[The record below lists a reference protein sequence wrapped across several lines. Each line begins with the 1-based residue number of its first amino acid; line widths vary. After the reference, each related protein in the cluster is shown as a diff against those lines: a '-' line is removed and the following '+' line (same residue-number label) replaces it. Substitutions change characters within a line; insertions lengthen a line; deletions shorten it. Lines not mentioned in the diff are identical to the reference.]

1 MKVAV
6 ISHAYQ
12 DERYLVTLESMAEF
26 PEVEVALIHPRNY
39 KGTNFHWNSPH
50 SVHNISVPVIF
61 GSRQGTILYHPWA
74 LETAFDCIRPDLIV
88 HEQEVY
94 TLGAGQVAAVA
105 RRRSIPRVQFVWENV
120 HRSLALP
127 RRVLSRYVLA
137 KADAVMAG
145 SSQAMQVHKDWGSRG
160 PFGVVP
166 QMSVNVGPAPNLG
179 RRGTNA
185 LKVCFVGRLEPC
197 KGVDC
202 LLPAVA
208 ELHRRG
214 FAITLALAG
223 KGPERDR
230 LARLA
235 KELGIW
241 SLVQFH
247 GQLSRDDVRR
257 LLRSSDVLVLPSRRT
272 RKWEEQFGLV
282 LAEAMAEATVVVGS
296 RTGAIPEVI
305 GSEDLLFDEDKDAD
319 LAEVLR
325 RLAIDDDFFLSSQL
339 RLWMRARDMYRADR
353 VAAQKVRFLR
363 GILDK
368 LRAPASEPARVGGEL
383 RVPSQ

>member
-1 MKVAV
+1 MKVTV

-12 DERYLVTLESMAEF
+12 DERFLLTLESMAEF
-26 PEVEVALIHPRNY
+26 PEVEIALIHPKIY
-39 KGTNFHWNSPH
+39 KGNEFHWNSRH
-50 SVHNISVPVIF
+50 SIHNIPLPVIF
-61 GSRQGTILYHPWA
+61 GSRQGTLLYHPWA
-74 LETAFDCIRPDLIV
+74 LEKALDRLQPDLIV

-94 TLGAGQVAAVA
+94 TLSAAQVAAAA
-105 RRRSIPRVQFVWENV
+105 RRRSIPQVQFVWENV

-127 RRVLSRYVLA
+127 RRLLRWYVLA

-145 SSQAMQVHKDWGSRG
+145 GSKAMRVHEDWGFRG
-160 PFGVVP
+160 PFGVIP
-166 QMSVNVGPAPNLG
+166 QMSVNVGLTPNLG
-179 RRGTNA
+179 RRGTDT
-185 LKVCFVGRLEPC
+185 LKVCFVGRIELC

-202 LLPAVA
+202 LLRAVA

-214 FAITLALAG
+214 LAITIAIAG
-223 KGPERDR
+223 KGPERER

-241 SLVQFH
+241 SLVQFR
-247 GQLSRDDVRR
+247 GQLSGDGVRH
-257 LLRSSDVLVLPSRRT
+257 LFRSSDVLVLPSRRT
-272 RKWEEQFGLV
+272 TRWEEQFGLV

-305 GSEDLLFDEDKDAD
+305 GFGDLLFEEGKDAD

-325 RLAIDDDFFLSSQL
+325 RLAIDRHFFLSSQL
-339 RLWMRARDMYRADR
+339 RLWNRARDVYRADR
-353 VAAQKVRFLR
+353 VAEQKIQFLR

-368 LRAPASEPARVGGEL
+368 IRAPASEPARVGGKL
-383 RVPSQ
+383 RVPAQ